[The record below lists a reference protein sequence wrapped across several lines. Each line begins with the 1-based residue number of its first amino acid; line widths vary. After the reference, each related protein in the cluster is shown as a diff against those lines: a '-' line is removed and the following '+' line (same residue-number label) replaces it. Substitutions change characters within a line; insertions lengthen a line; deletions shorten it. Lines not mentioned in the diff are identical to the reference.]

1 MAALHKQGDRTD
13 VNNYRPITIL
23 STISNI
29 FERAR
34 GLLSILRIS
43 SLLPERSL
51 QKNSLVFEQ
60 IDYRDLASMDAGKV
74 TEAAIP
80 DLNKVFD
87 TVNTVEHGLL
97 LHQLTRSGVSIW
109 SGERGAGKRV
119 DNTPPP
125 PIQ

>member
-1 MAALHKQGDRTD
+1 VAALHKQGDRTD

-74 TEAAIP
+74 KEAAIP
-80 DLNKVFD
+80 DLNKLCD
-87 TVNTVEHGLL
+87 TVYTVEHGLL
-97 LHQLTRSGVSIW
+97 LHKLTRSGVSIW
-109 SGERGAGKRV
+109 SGERGAGRG
-119 DNTPPP
+119 
-125 PIQ
+125 

>member
-1 MAALHKQGDRTD
+1 
-13 VNNYRPITIL
+13 
-23 STISNI
+23 
-29 FERAR
+29 
-34 GLLSILRIS
+34 
-43 SLLPERSL
+43 L

-97 LHQLTRSGVSIW
+97 LHKLTRSGVSIW
-109 SGERGAGKRV
+109 SGERVKE
-119 DNTPPP
+119 
-125 PIQ
+125 